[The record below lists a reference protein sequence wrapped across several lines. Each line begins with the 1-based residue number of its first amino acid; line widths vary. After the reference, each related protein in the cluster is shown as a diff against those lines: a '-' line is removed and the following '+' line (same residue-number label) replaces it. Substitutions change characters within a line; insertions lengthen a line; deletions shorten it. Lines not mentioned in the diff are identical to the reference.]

1 MAQNLRDIRNRI
13 RGIRNIGQVTRAMDM
28 VASARLRRAQM
39 RAQAARPYAR
49 RIQEILQ
56 EVATAA
62 PGFNQHP
69 LLRTRNVH
77 TSCVVVFTSDKGL
90 CGGFNSNVL
99 DKAEK
104 LANSLD
110 APEHR
115 FVVIGRKGV
124 LHFRAEGVHV
134 DKTFP
139 GPGKEPNVQ
148 EIGDITRFL
157 ISSYL
162 NQTYDEIHLVFTSF
176 LSAMRS
182 EPVSLKLIPLG
193 SLEQAAARE
202 EDGEKGREESSESRK
217 QIDFIFEPSVEQLAD
232 YLLPLYVEVLINR
245 ALLDS
250 SASEHA
256 ARMVAMRNATE
267 NSEEL
272 IKQLSKTYNRVRQG
286 SITKE
291 ILEVVSGAEAF
302 QHH

>member
-1 MAQNLRDIRNRI
+1 MAQNLRDIRSRI

-28 VASARLRRAQM
+28 VASARLRRAQL

-69 LLRTRNVH
+69 LLRTRNVR

-99 DKAEK
+99 HKAEK
-104 LANSLD
+104 LAKSLD

-115 FVVIGRKGV
+115 FVVIGRKAV
-124 LHFRAEGVHV
+124 LHFRAEGVHI
-134 DKTFP
+134 DKSFP

-182 EPVSLKLIPLG
+182 EPVTLKLIPLG
-193 SLEQAAARE
+193 SIDEAAARE
-202 EDGEKGREESSESRK
+202 EEDGKESSEPRK

-245 ALLDS
+245 AMLDS

-272 IKQLSKTYNRVRQG
+272 IKHLSKTYNRVRQS

-302 QHH
+302 HHH